1 MEYIKNILAFFHNCV
16 KWVLPK
22 VIFQMHYIFSAYYGQ
37 ESLLMDEER
46 SSMLPMMAAGEV
58 SLRLM
63 TLLFC
68 KYNNIQVQSLGSSV
82 THYLRQSTFQGLIV

>member
-1 MEYIKNILAFFHNCV
+1 
-16 KWVLPK
+16 
-22 VIFQMHYIFSAYYGQ
+22 MHYIFSAYYGQ

-58 SLRLM
+58 FLRLM

-68 KYNNIQVQSLGSSV
+68 KYNNIQVQSLGSSI
-82 THYLRQSTFQGLIV
+82 TYYLSQSTFQGLIV